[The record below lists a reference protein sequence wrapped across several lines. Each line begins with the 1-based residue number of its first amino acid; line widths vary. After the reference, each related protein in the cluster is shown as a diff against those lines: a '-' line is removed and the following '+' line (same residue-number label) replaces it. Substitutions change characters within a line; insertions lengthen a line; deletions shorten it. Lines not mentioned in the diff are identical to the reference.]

1 MVWIEPIAR
10 RLTGFRRLRTKLTV
24 LYAALFGM
32 ALLLVSG
39 AAYSAINGAAQRQV
53 RDELTAS
60 GTVFD
65 RIWSLRSEQLQQGA
79 ALLSRDFGFREAVA
93 TGDDATIVSAMENLR
108 QRLQID
114 LAFIVGVDGTITA
127 AKPATLQPNA
137 DALVEAMYAQEKPSG
152 VFVLDGTPYQMIA
165 APILSPDLMGWVV
178 FAARLD
184 QREMSALEKLSAI
197 PLDASVLHRDG
208 KGWSSELAGGRAE
221 QVRLGGFIDGAL
233 AAKTKA
239 PRTLDAPQGASLA
252 LVKSLPAL
260 TGIANLTDKEG
271 AVLVL
276 SYPLARA
283 LAPYKPLLATIA
295 GVGLL
300 GLVLVVAG
308 SWALARSVTR
318 PISALAAA
326 ANRLREGQY
335 GQVAVESQ
343 DEIGH
348 LAESFNVMATEIRE
362 RERRIT
368 HLALHDPE
376 THLPNRLSLEQAI
389 AGLAATDGGGL
400 YAALLGVDRFAHVR
414 GAIGY
419 ALAAQAIRE
428 VGERLAGLQP
438 QAFVARISTDVLGMV
453 FEAADDDAA
462 QTRMARLL
470 RELEQPLQIGGD
482 AIDVALTVG
491 LSAFTP
497 GEPGGAAIERAN
509 IGLDQ
514 ARAARRKLAFF
525 DAEAYGDPS
534 SNLALMSGMLWA
546 LRSGH
551 IELYH
556 QPKYDLRTRGVNG
569 VEALVR
575 WRHPTRGMLRP
586 DLFIPMAEETGH
598 IRTLTDWVLK
608 QAIADQTKMR
618 RAGHEV
624 EMSVNISGRLLG
636 DTDFA
641 DFVDRTVG
649 EASGKLCF
657 EITET
662 AVIENPDMALE
673 ILDRFRAAGIN
684 ISIDDFGSGLSSLA
698 YLKQIKGHELKIDR
712 SLITDLTESQRDAL
726 IVRST
731 IDLAHSLG
739 LKVTAE
745 GVETANAFQLLA
757 AMGCD
762 NVQGYLIAKPMPF
775 NELLMFLNEDRD
787 TERSYG

>member
-1 MVWIEPIAR
+1 MAWMGHVTR
-10 RLTGFRRLRTKLTV
+10 RLAGFRRLRTKLTV
-24 LYAALFGM
+24 LYAGLFGV
-32 ALLLVSG
+32 ALVLVSG
-39 AAYSAINGAAQRQV
+39 AIYSAISGAAQRQV

-60 GTVFD
+60 GAVFD
-65 RIWSLRSEQLQQGA
+65 RVWSLRSEQLRQGA

-93 TGDDATIVSAMENLR
+93 TGDGATIVSAMENLR

-127 AKPATLQPNA
+127 ADPRRIRPNA
-137 DALVEAMYAQEKPSG
+137 DALVEAMYEQDSPSG
-152 VFVLDGTPYQMIA
+152 IFVLDGTPYQMIA
-165 APILSPDLMGWVV
+165 APILSPDLIGWVV

-184 QREMSALEKLSAI
+184 RREMSALEKLSAI
-197 PLDASVLHRDG
+197 PLDASVMHRAG
-208 KGWSSELAGGRAE
+208 KGWNSELTANPAE

-233 AAKTKA
+233 TAKSKA
-239 PRTLDAPQGASLA
+239 PRTLATPQGASLA
-252 LVKSLPAL
+252 LVKPLPTL
-260 TGIANLTDKEG
+260 THKGD

-283 LAPYKPLLATIA
+283 LAPYKPLLATIG

-300 GLVLVVAG
+300 GLILVVAG
-308 SWALARSVTR
+308 SWGLARSVTR
-318 PISALAAA
+318 PISALATA
-326 ANRLREGQY
+326 ANRLREGHDSH
-335 GQVAVESQ
+335 VVIESR

-368 HLALHDPE
+368 QLALHDPE
-376 THLPNRLSLEQAI
+376 THLPNRLSLEQAVEV
-389 AGLAATDGGGL
+389 LAVADGGSL
-400 YAALLGVDRFAHVR
+400 YVALLGVERFAHVR

-428 VGERLAGLQP
+428 VGERLAGLQRR
-438 QAFVARISTDVLGMV
+438 AFVARISTDVLGMA
-453 FEAADDDAA
+453 FEAADDGAA
-462 QTRMARLL
+462 QVMVARLL

-482 AIDVALTVG
+482 AIDVALSVG
-491 LSAFTP
+491 LSAFAP

-514 ARAARRKLAFF
+514 ARSARRKVAFF

-556 QPKYDLRTRGVNG
+556 QPKYDLRARGVNG
-569 VEALVR
+569 VEGLVR
-575 WRHPTRGMLRP
+575 WRHPTRGLLRP

-608 QAIADQTKMR
+608 QAIADQTRMG
-618 RAGHEV
+618 RAGHDI

-636 DTDFA
+636 DADFA
-641 DFVDRTVG
+641 DFVDRAVG

-673 ILDRFRAAGIN
+673 ILDRFRGAGIS

-762 NVQGYLIAKPMPF
+762 SVQGYLIAKPMPF
-775 NELLMFLNEDRD
+775 NELLSFLNEDRD
-787 TERSYG
+787 SERSYG

>member
-1 MVWIEPIAR
+1 MRAIKPLTR
-10 RLTGFRRLRTKLTV
+10 RLVGFQRLRTKLTV
-24 LYAALFGM
+24 LYAALFGV

-39 AAYSAINGAAQRQV
+39 AVYSAISGAAQRQV
-53 RDELTAS
+53 RAELTAS

-65 RIWSLRSEQLQQGA
+65 RIWSLRSDQLRQGA
-79 ALLSRDFGFREAVA
+79 SLLSRDFGFREAVA
-93 TGDDATIVSAMENLR
+93 TGDSATIVSAMENLR
-108 QRLQID
+108 QRMRID
-114 LAFIVGVDGTITA
+114 QAFIVGVDGTITA
-127 AKPATLQPNA
+127 TDSGGLNASADTLVQ
-137 DALVEAMYAQEKPSG
+137 AMYEQETPGG
-152 VFVLDGTPYQMIA
+152 VFVLDGMPYQMIA
-165 APILSPDLMGWVV
+165 APILSPDLIGWVV

-184 QREMSALEKLSAI
+184 RREMSALEKLSAI
-197 PLDASVLHRDG
+197 PLDASVLHRAD
-208 KGWSSELAGGRAE
+208 RAWKSDVAVSPAD
-221 QVRLGGFIDGAL
+221 QARLGGLIDGAL
-233 AAKTKA
+233 AAKT
-239 PRTLDAPQGASLA
+239 DAPSTLTGSGGAALA
-252 LVKSLPAL
+252 LVKPLPTL
-260 TGIANLTDKEG
+260 TGEES

-283 LAPYKPLLATIA
+283 LAPYNPLLATIA
-295 GVGLL
+295 VVGLL
-300 GLVLVVAG
+300 GLMLVVAG
-308 SWALARSVTR
+308 SWGLARSVTR
-318 PISALAAA
+318 PISALASA
-326 ANRLREGQY
+326 ANRLREGHD
-335 GQVAVESQ
+335 GHVAVESQ

-376 THLPNRLSLEQAI
+376 THLPNRLSLER
-389 AGLAATDGGGL
+389 AA
-400 YAALLGVDRFAHVR
+400 AALVATEGGELYVAVLGVERFAHVR

-438 QAFVARISTDVLGMV
+438 RSLVARVSTDVLGMA
-453 FEAADDDAA
+453 FEAADDGVA
-462 QTRMARLL
+462 QELVAGLV
-470 RELEQPLQIGGD
+470 RELEQPLHIGCD
-482 AIDVALTVG
+482 AIDVALSVG
-491 LSAFTP
+491 LSAIST
-497 GEPGGAAIERAN
+497 GEPGGAAVQRAN

-514 ARAARRKLAFF
+514 ARSTRRKIAFF
-525 DAEAYGDPS
+525 DAEIYGDPS

-556 QPKYDLRTRGVNG
+556 QPKFDLRARQVNG
-569 VEALVR
+569 VEGLVR
-575 WRHPTRGMLRP
+575 WRHPTRGLLRP

-598 IRTLTDWVLK
+598 IRTLTDWVLR
-608 QAIADQTKMR
+608 QAIADQTRMG
-618 RAGHEV
+618 RAGHEI

-649 EASGKLCF
+649 EATGKLCF

-662 AVIENPDMALE
+662 AVIENPDKALE
-673 ILDRFRAAGIN
+673 VLERFRAAGIS

-698 YLKQIKGHELKIDR
+698 YLKQIRGHELKIDR
-712 SLITDLTESQRDAL
+712 SLIMDLTDSQRDAL

-745 GVETANAFQLLA
+745 GVETANALQLLA

-762 NVQGYLIAKPMPF
+762 NVQGYLIAKPMPLS
-775 NELLMFLNEDRD
+775 ELAPFLSDDRD
-787 TERSYG
+787 SSRNYG

>member
-1 MVWIEPIAR
+1 MAWVEPIAR
-10 RLTGFRRLRTKLTV
+10 RLAGFRRLRTKLTV
-24 LYAALFGM
+24 LYAGLFGV

-39 AAYSAINGAAQRQV
+39 AIYSAISGAAQRQV

-60 GTVFD
+60 GAVFD
-65 RIWSLRSEQLQQGA
+65 RIWSLRTEQLRQGV

-93 TGDDATIVSAMENLR
+93 TGDGATIVSAMENLR
-108 QRLQID
+108 QRLQLD

-127 AKPATLQPNA
+127 ADPKGLNRSA
-137 DALVEAMYAQEKPSG
+137 DALVEAMYEQESPSG
-152 VFVLDGTPYQMIA
+152 IFVLDGMPYQMIA
-165 APILSPDLMGWVV
+165 APILSPDLIGWVV

-184 QREMSALEKLSAI
+184 QREMEALEKLSAI
-197 PLDASVLHRDG
+197 PLDASVMHRAG
-208 KGWSSELAGGRAE
+208 KAWKSELAVSDPAG
-221 QVRLGGFIDGAL
+221 LGGFIDGAL
-233 AAKTKA
+233 TAKSKA
-239 PRTLDAPQGASLA
+239 PRTLATKDGASLV
-252 LVKSLPAL
+252 LVKPLRTL
-260 TGIANLTDKEG
+260 TGKAALADKQG

-283 LAPYKPLLATIA
+283 LAPYKPLLATIG

-308 SWALARSVTR
+308 SWGLARSVTR
-318 PISALAAA
+318 PISALATA
-326 ANRLREGQY
+326 ANRLREGQDST
-335 GQVAVESQ
+335 VAVESQ

-389 AGLAATDGGGL
+389 ETLAVAGGGSL
-400 YAALLGVDRFAHVR
+400 YVALLGVDRFAHVR

-428 VGERLAGLQP
+428 VGERLAGLQR
-438 QAFVARISTDVLGMV
+438 QAFVARISTDVLGMA
-453 FEAADDDAA
+453 FEAADDEAA
-462 QTRMARLL
+462 QAMMARLL

-482 AIDVALTVG
+482 AIDVALSVG
-491 LSAFTP
+491 LSAFAS

-514 ARAARRKLAFF
+514 ARSARKKLAFF

-556 QPKYDLRTRGVNG
+556 QPKYDLRARGVNG
-569 VEALVR
+569 VEGLVR

-608 QAIADQTKMR
+608 QAIADQTRMG
-618 RAGHEV
+618 RAGHPIEV
-624 EMSVNISGRLLG
+624 SVNISGRLLG

-673 ILDRFRAAGIN
+673 ILDRFRAAGIS